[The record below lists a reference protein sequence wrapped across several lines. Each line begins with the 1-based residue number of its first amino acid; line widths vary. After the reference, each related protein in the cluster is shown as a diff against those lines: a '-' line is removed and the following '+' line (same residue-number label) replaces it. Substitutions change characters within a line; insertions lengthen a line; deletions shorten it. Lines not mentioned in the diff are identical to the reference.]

1 MLKRISDRKQQET
14 LILRFRDNMDGRLQ
28 EEEKRV
34 LSTIVDAELLTQYST
49 LLSMES
55 NMLGKEGVKEA
66 EKDIVRQ
73 THSQWLNK
81 QLTAEQYQLFSSA
94 MDGVMQKMRLELESV
109 SPTVNSDVDPMDHLD
124 SIFQGVL
131 ICGYCKPST

>member
-1 MLKRISDRKQQET
+1 
-14 LILRFRDNMDGRLQ
+14 MDGRLQ

-81 QLTAEQYQLFSSA
+81 QLTAEQYQL
-94 MDGVMQKMRLELESV
+94 
-109 SPTVNSDVDPMDHLD
+109 
-124 SIFQGVL
+124 
-131 ICGYCKPST
+131 